1 MSRRADKIRVEA
13 AAMRKSLEDQGM
25 CQADALA
32 QEAGFLMGV
41 IEGLCVQLD
50 RHEGIGLK
58 ASKGCTLAEVT
69 DANGNPF
76 TVEYEYEPGSP
87 GNTSGPPERCYPDEP
102 ASLMITAVYIAGEL
116 IETDVFSD
124 AVIERWE
131 QELCEKQILADE
143 EEAASMQAD
152 FWRDRQIDE
161 ELESKGM

>member
-1 MSRRADKIRVEA
+1 MSRRADRIRAEA
-13 AAMRKSLEDQGM
+13 SEMRKALDVQGM

-76 TVEYEYEPGSP
+76 TVEYEYEPGTP
-87 GNTSGPPERCYPDEP
+87 GRTSGPPERCYPDEP
-102 ASLMITAVYIAGEL
+102 ACLMITGVYVNGEL

-124 AVIERWE
+124 EVISRWE

-161 ELESKGM
+161 ELEAKGL